1 RRDSDMKRR
10 LSTTILNYL
19 EFVIVRL
26 VRTTQTLKLDSP
38 VKPGNDKPK
47 NNHVFIRRNN
57 YKVVASGRNE
67 EQGNRLLGII
77 AAIAVFVLS
86 GCASMAP
93 EYARPEAP
101 VPSKWPSGPAYK
113 ESASK
118 SGERN
123 AAAVT
128 WQEFFIDEQLQK
140 LITLALGNN
149 RDLRIAAL
157 NIERSQAVYQI
168 QRADLFPTVNATG
181 SAIEARTPGVLSG
194 TGQPITSH
202 QYSVNLG
209 FSAYEIDFFGRV
221 RSLKDQALEQFFAT
235 DEARRSVQ
243 ISLVAEVANNY
254 LTLAADKERLKIAQ
268 ETLASQQT
276 SYDLIKRRFEAGA
289 SSELDLRQAQTSV
302 DSARVDIAR
311 FTSQVAQD
319 ENALVLV
326 VGSPV
331 PADLLPSGL
340 SEITAMK
347 ELGAGLPSEILQ
359 RRPDIMQSEHLL
371 KAANANIGAARAA
384 FFPSITLT
392 TSIGLSSD
400 QLTGL
405 FKGSTGTW
413 SFAPRISLPIFDAG
427 RNRANLKVSEVDR
440 DIFLAQ
446 YEKSIQSAF
455 REVADALAQ
464 YGTLGDQLEAQN
476 SLTDATAASHRLSQ
490 ARYEKGVAS
499 YLDVLDSQRSLYNA
513 QQGLLTVR
521 LSRLTNQVTI
531 YKVLGGGGV

>member
-1 RRDSDMKRR
+1 MQQHLLLSIMRRVSEMRR
-10 LSTTILNYL
+10 GFRVPAIKYVTGI
-19 EFVIVRL
+19 VVRL
-26 VRTTQTLKLDSP
+26 NRTIQRLFENLDSP
-38 VKPGNDKPK
+38 IKSWNDKTEK
-47 NNHVFIRRNN
+47 NAGRVLGLHSAT
-57 YKVVASGRNE
+57 VAIV
-67 EQGNRLLGII
+67 LL
-77 AAIAVFVLS
+77 VLS

-93 EYARPEAP
+93 KYTRPEAP
-101 VPSKWPSGPAYK
+101 VPSEWPSGPAYK

-123 AAAVT
+123 AADVT

-140 LITLALGNN
+140 LITLALENN
-149 RDLRIAAL
+149 RDLLIAAL

-194 TGQPITSH
+194 TGQPLTSH

-235 DEARRSVQ
+235 DEARRSIQ
-243 ISLVAEVANNY
+243 ISLVAEVASNY

-268 ETLASQQT
+268 ETLASRQT
-276 SYDLIKRRFEAGA
+276 SYNLIRSRFEAGA

-319 ENALVLV
+319 ENALALV
-326 VGSPV
+326 VGAPV
-331 PADLLPSGL
+331 PSDLLPSGL
-340 SEITAMK
+340 SEITSLS
-347 ELGAGLPSEILQ
+347 ELSAGLPSDVLQ
-359 RRPDIMQSEHLL
+359 SRPDIMQAEHLL

-384 FFPSITLT
+384 FFPRITLT
-392 TSIGLSSD
+392 TSVGLSSD
-400 QLTGL
+400 HLSGL
-405 FKGSTGTW
+405 FNSVSGTW
-413 SFAPRISLPIFDAG
+413 SFAPQITLPIFDAG
-427 RNRANLKVSEVDR
+427 RNQANLKVSEVDR
-440 DIFLAQ
+440 EILLAQ
-446 YEKSIQSAF
+446 YEKAIQSAF

-464 YGTLGDQLEAQN
+464 RGTLGDQLEAQQ
-476 SLTDATAASHRLSQ
+476 SLTDATAVTYRLSQ
-490 ARYEKGVAS
+490 ARYEKGIAS

-521 LSRLTNQVTI
+521 LSRLTNQVTL